1 MYCKYKA
8 SKKVIK
14 MAAIKDCKN
23 IVFIPEFEESDRPGF
38 VAVLDY
44 CMETGTAF
52 EYLRNAKGQ
61 NFVIVIGDDKHLKEV
76 LNLCVDFGL
85 KGSIKPNK
93 SCKK

>member
-1 MYCKYKA
+1 
-8 SKKVIK
+8 

-44 CMETGTAF
+44 CMVEGVAF

-76 LNLCVDFGL
+76 LNLCFDYGL